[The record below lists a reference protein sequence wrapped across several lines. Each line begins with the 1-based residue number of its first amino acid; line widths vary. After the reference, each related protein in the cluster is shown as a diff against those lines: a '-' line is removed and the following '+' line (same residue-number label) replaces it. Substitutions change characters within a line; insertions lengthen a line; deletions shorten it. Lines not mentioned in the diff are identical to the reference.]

1 MKIKTTSKKPKIFS
15 ISFASIY
22 PLYLK
27 KVERKNGTKDQ
38 VDKIIYWLTGYDA
51 NTLQKC
57 IDEKIDI
64 ETFFEKAPQLNP
76 NASLIKGTIC
86 GYKIQEI
93 QDPLMKKIRYLDK
106 LIDELYYG
114 KSMDRIL
121 RAKL

>member
-1 MKIKTTSKKPKIFS
+1 MKIKTTAKKPKIFS